1 MNEQEQKLL
10 QKYGKL
16 PAKKSM
22 LGGMKVCIVAI
33 LNYQETTRPYA
44 YCGRAI
50 LLGTKVL

>member
-22 LGGMKVCIVAI
+22 LGGMKVCIMI
-33 LNYQETTRPYA
+33 LSVGTCQQDL
-44 YCGRAI
+44 GLI
-50 LLGTKVL
+50 LGCLILPGAKVL